1 MKWRERGRDLEKESE
16 REWERPIDKDMGI
29 ARILFIRIVLIYYIL
44 CVCFHD
50 DAPLDTSFGWGFIT
64 ARAQW
69 RCLMVITV
77 QSRNIVQNYSS
88 STNKYH
94 DDEWMAKN
102 LAKSKYKS
110 SDAGTAIDAD

>member
-1 MKWRERGRDLEKESE
+1 
-16 REWERPIDKDMGI
+16 
-29 ARILFIRIVLIYYIL
+29 
-44 CVCFHD
+44 
-50 DAPLDTSFGWGFIT
+50 
-64 ARAQW
+64 
-69 RCLMVITV
+69 MVITV

-110 SDAGTAIDAD
+110 SDAETAIDAD